1 MVLLRPDSVRQVILR
16 EVQKAGSQLGWAKRI
31 GGRST
36 DVNKVLR
43 GRRLPVQTLLD
54 AAGALKKVPAYAPK
68 KASPSAQLLRTSQVL
83 GLMEVQIRRAGS
95 QSAWAR
101 QIGAKQPDI
110 NNALRGRRLPVKAI
124 LDALEL
130 EKVAAYEIPGNN

>member
-1 MVLLRPDSVRQVILR
+1 MALLRPDSVRQVILR

-31 GGRST
+31 GARST
-36 DVNKVLR
+36 DVNNVLR

-54 AAGALKKVPAYAPK
+54 AAGALTKVPAYALT
-68 KASPSAQLLRTSQVL
+68 KASRSPQLLRTSQVL
-83 GLMEVQIRRAGS
+83 DLMEVQIRRAGS

-101 QIGAKQPDI
+101 EIGAKQSDI

-124 LDALEL
+124 LHALEL
-130 EKVAAYEIPGNN
+130 EKVAAYEIPSDD